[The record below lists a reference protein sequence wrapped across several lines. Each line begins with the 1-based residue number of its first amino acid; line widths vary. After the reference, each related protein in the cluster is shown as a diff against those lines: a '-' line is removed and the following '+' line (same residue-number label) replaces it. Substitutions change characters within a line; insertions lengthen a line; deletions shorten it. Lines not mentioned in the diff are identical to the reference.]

1 MGGKDRGKQQL
12 RDRQPRQ
19 VAEKQAD
26 NWRESFPSRGFAT
39 GLCPPVPASL
49 GVSPITGGGGG
60 ANDVFLSLGSL
71 LQILILHLPE
81 ELGEGESSLP
91 NCINALDEHSYP
103 GPNLNVALLR
113 IIMPSRMKIVLKY
126 SSGVQ
131 QLFLSEA

>member
-19 VAEKQAD
+19 VAEKQTD

-49 GVSPITGGGGG
+49 GVSPTIGGRERMM
-60 ANDVFLSLGSL
+60 VFLSLGSL
-71 LQILILHLPE
+71 LQILLHLPE

-91 NCINALDEHSYP
+91 NCINAPDEHSYP